1 MKWSTALAVGLVVI
15 TTLQV
20 PAQESIEGIWLTE
33 EKDTKV
39 EIYQNN
45 GVYYGKIV
53 WLNQA
58 TDSNGSPITD
68 RNNPNKALRSR
79 QLMGTN
85 ILEDLQYRGGTWYG
99 KIYAPKRGLKT
110 DAVLVPEGTDT
121 LKLTITYR
129 GFTRQQIWIRSNL

>member
-33 EKDTKV
+33 EKDTKI
-39 EIYQNN
+39 EIYLSN

-53 WLNQA
+53 WLNHA

-68 RNNPNKALRSR
+68 RNNPNKDLRSR

-85 ILEDLQYRGGTWYG
+85 ILEDLQYRSGTWYG
-99 KIYAPKRGLKT
+99 KIYTPKRGLKT
-110 DAVLVPEGTDT
+110 DAVLVPEGADT